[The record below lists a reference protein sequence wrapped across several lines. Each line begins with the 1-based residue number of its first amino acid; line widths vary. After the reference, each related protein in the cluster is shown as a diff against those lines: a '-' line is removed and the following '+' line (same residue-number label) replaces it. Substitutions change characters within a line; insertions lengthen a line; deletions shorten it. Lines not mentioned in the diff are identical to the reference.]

1 MPTDVTVT
9 MDELIDVI
17 ARTLV
22 DAEAPPEVAQVLATN
37 CASCERHSPACR
49 PSGIQHPR

>member
-17 ARTLV
+17 ARALV